1 MLSRDSEDEMWSRFM
16 FELLIRLQEVTLARW
31 TQPSGPLCLWQCFY
45 IIIWSFDQGRP
56 DIIKQKIQEDFTRWW
71 DWMKA
76 SFSHSHPQGW
86 NLLPDNECGD
96 NPTGSQVQ
104 CRFAKASAA
113 ELFSFQLQSLFGALG
128 GGLSLYLGCA
138 VVMIFEVI
146 ELLVDLFLA
155 FVCGKVL
162 DKLRKPISK

>member
-1 MLSRDSEDEMWSRFM
+1 MRF
-16 FELLIRLQEVTLARW
+16 
-31 TQPSGPLCLWQCFY
+31 FY
-45 IIIWSFDQGRP
+45 ITIWSFDQGRP

-76 SFSHSHPQGW
+76 SFSHLHPQGW
-86 NLLPDNECGD
+86 NLLRDDECGD
-96 NPTGSQVQ
+96 NPTGPQVH
-104 CRFAKASAA
+104 CRFTKVSAA

-146 ELLVDLFLA
+146 ELLVDLVLA

-162 DKLRKPISK
+162 DKLRKPIFLNNFRRNMGKPDLWTEQKEQGANKLALYIWTWIGQRKQ